1 MAKTNFSGPITTG
14 RFQFNGKTQV
24 RTSQFLQN
32 SAQFPI
38 DYAYFEATTDAD
50 RLATTAN
57 NPLGNQTVV
66 LETVAGTN
74 VSGLTFGGA
83 IPAMVVTLT
92 SSANDSSNTF
102 TITGT
107 DVNGFSQT
115 EDLTGPSS
123 TTTSSAKGYRT
134 ITNVVSDNVFVG
146 NISMGVLMTDKISW
160 ALRSLFNIVPGSA
173 AGGAPETSTS
183 TSKNLA
189 NNIVIPKQSRLIELK
204 LFNWTAFDT
213 AGLDVEF
220 GANVSQAGGSMTNS
234 FDDNY
239 FTTTVDAKAAGLFS
253 AGGASG
259 GTALPQAVGLAPRM
273 FNVSNGDTAGYP
285 TEKILVMSAKSDDTM
300 SAGYGVVTATWLQLN
315 NGTN

>member
-1 MAKTNFSGPITTG
+1 MT
-14 RFQFNGKTQV
+14 
-24 RTSQFLQN
+24 
-32 SAQFPI
+32 
-38 DYAYFEATTDAD
+38 
-50 RLATTAN
+50 
-57 NPLGNQTVV
+57 
-66 LETVAGTN
+66 LESVAGTN
-74 VSGLTFGGA
+74 VSGLTFGGG
-83 IPAMVVTLT
+83 IPAMVFTLT
-92 SSANDSSNTF
+92 STADERALTF
-102 TITGT
+102 SVTGT

-115 EDLTGPSS
+115 EDITGPNA
-123 TTTSSAKGYRT
+123 TTVSSAKGYKT
-134 ITNVVSDNVFVG
+134 ITNVVADAVFVG
-146 NISMGVLMTDKISW
+146 AISMGILMTDKISW

-173 AGGAPETSTS
+173 AGGAAETSTS

-189 NNIVIPKQSRLIELK
+189 NNIVIPKQSRLLELK

-239 FTTTVDAKAAGLFS
+239 FTTTVDAKAVGLFS
-253 AGGASG
+253 VENAGL
-259 GTALPQAVGLAPRM
+259 TQAVGLAPRM

>member
-14 RFQFNGKTQV
+14 RFQSNGATQV

-74 VSGLTFGGA
+74 VSGLTFGGG
-83 IPAMVVTLT
+83 IPAMVITLT
-92 SSANDSSNTF
+92 SSGNDSSNTF

-107 DVNGFSQT
+107 DVNGFAQT

-134 ITNVVSDNVFVG
+134 ITDVVSDNIFVG
-146 NISMGVLMTDKISW
+146 AISMGILMTDKISW
-160 ALRSLFNIVPGSA
+160 ALRSLYNIVPGSA
-173 AGGAPETSTS
+173 AGGAAQTST
-183 TSKNLA
+183 TTNKNLA
-189 NNIVIPKQSRLIELK
+189 NNIVIPQQSRLIELK
-204 LFNWTAFDT
+204 LQNWTAFNT

-220 GANVSQAGGSMTNS
+220 GSNVSGTSGSMTNS
-234 FDDNY
+234 FDPNY
-239 FTTTVDAKAAGLFS
+239 FTTTVDAKATGLFS
-253 AGGASG
+253 VENA
-259 GTALPQAVGLAPRM
+259 TLPQAVGLAPRM

-285 TEKILVMSAKSDDTM
+285 MEKILVMSAKSDDTM
-300 SAGYGVVTATWLQLN
+300 STGYGVVTATWLQLN
-315 NGTN
+315 NATN

>member
-1 MAKTNFSGPITTG
+1 MAKTNFAGPITTG
-14 RFQFNGKTQV
+14 RFQSNGATQV
-24 RTSQFLQN
+24 RTAQFLQN

-74 VSGLTFGGA
+74 VSGLTFGGG
-83 IPAMVVTLT
+83 IPAMVITLT
-92 SSANDSSNTF
+92 SSGNDSSNTF

-107 DVNGFSQT
+107 DVNGFAQT

-123 TTTSSAKGYRT
+123 TTTSSAKGYKT
-134 ITNVVSDNVFVG
+134 ITDVVSDNVFVG
-146 NISMGVLMTDKISW
+146 NISMGILMTDKISW
-160 ALRSLFNIVPGSA
+160 ALRSLYNIVPGSA
-173 AGGAPETSTS
+173 AGGAAQTST
-183 TSKNLA
+183 TTNKNLA
-189 NNIVIPKQSRLIELK
+189 NNIVIPQQSRLIELK
-204 LFNWTAFDT
+204 LQNWTAFNT

-220 GANVSQAGGSMTNS
+220 GANVSQAGGATLNS

-239 FTTTVDAKAAGLFS
+239 FTTTTDVKATGLFS
-253 AGGASG
+253 VENAGL
-259 GTALPQAVGLAPRM
+259 TQAVGLAPRM

>member
-1 MAKTNFSGPITTG
+1 MAKTNFAGPITTG
-14 RFQFNGKTQV
+14 RFQSNGATQV
-24 RTSQFLQN
+24 RTAQFLQN

-50 RLATTAN
+50 RLATAAN
-57 NPLGNQTVV
+57 NPIGAQTVT
-66 LETVAGTN
+66 LESVAGTN
-74 VSGLTFGGA
+74 VSGLTFGGG
-83 IPAMVVTLT
+83 IPAMVFTLT
-92 SSANDSSNTF
+92 STADERALTF
-102 TITGT
+102 SVTGT

-115 EDLTGPSS
+115 EDITGPNA
-123 TTTSSAKGYRT
+123 TTVSSAKGYKT
-134 ITNVVSDNVFVG
+134 ITNVVADAVFVG
-146 NISMGVLMTDKISW
+146 AISMGILMTDKISW
-160 ALRSLFNIVPGSA
+160 PLRSLFNIVPGSA
-173 AGGAPETSTS
+173 AGGAAETSTS

-189 NNIVIPKQSRLIELK
+189 NNIVIPKQSRLLELK
-204 LFNWTAFDT
+204 LFNWTAFDS

-239 FTTTVDAKAAGLFS
+239 FTTTVDAKAVGLFS
-253 AGGASG
+253 VENAGL
-259 GTALPQAVGLAPRM
+259 TQAVGLAPRM

>member
-1 MAKTNFSGPITTG
+1 MAKTNFAGPITTG
-14 RFQFNGKTQV
+14 RFQSNGATQV
-24 RTSQFLQN
+24 RTAQFLQN

-50 RLATTAN
+50 RLATAAN
-57 NPLGNQTVV
+57 NPIANQTVT
-66 LETVAGTN
+66 LESVAGTN
-74 VSGLTFGGA
+74 VSGLTFGGG
-83 IPAMVVTLT
+83 IPAMVFTLT
-92 SSANDSSNTF
+92 STADERALTF
-102 TITGT
+102 SVTGT

-115 EDLTGPSS
+115 EDITGPNA
-123 TTTSSAKGYRT
+123 TTVSSAKGYKT
-134 ITNVVSDNVFVG
+134 ITNVVADAVFVG
-146 NISMGVLMTDKISW
+146 AISMGILMTDKISW

-173 AGGAPETSTS
+173 AGGAAETSTS

-213 AGLDVEF
+213 AGFDVEF
-220 GANVSQAGGSMTNS
+220 GANLSQAGGATLNS

-239 FTTTVDAKAAGLFS
+239 FTTTTDVKAVGLFS
-253 AGGASG
+253 VENAGL
-259 GTALPQAVGLAPRM
+259 TQAVSLAPRM

-285 TEKILVMSAKSDDTM
+285 MEKILVMSAKSDDTM

-315 NGTN
+315 NATN

>member
-1 MAKTNFSGPITTG
+1 
-14 RFQFNGKTQV
+14 
-24 RTSQFLQN
+24 
-32 SAQFPI
+32 
-38 DYAYFEATTDAD
+38 
-50 RLATTAN
+50 
-57 NPLGNQTVV
+57 
-66 LETVAGTN
+66 
-74 VSGLTFGGA
+74 
-83 IPAMVVTLT
+83 
-92 SSANDSSNTF
+92 
-102 TITGT
+102 
-107 DVNGFSQT
+107 
-115 EDLTGPSS
+115 
-123 TTTSSAKGYRT
+123 
-134 ITNVVSDNVFVG
+134 
-146 NISMGVLMTDKISW
+146 MTDKISW

-239 FTTTVDAKAAGLFS
+239 FTTTVDAKAVGLFS
-253 AGGASG
+253 VENAGL
-259 GTALPQAVGLAPRM
+259 TQAVGLAPRM

>member
-1 MAKTNFSGPITTG
+1 MAKTNFAGPITTG
-14 RFQFNGKTQV
+14 RFQSNGATQV
-24 RTSQFLQN
+24 RTAQFLQN

-50 RLATTAN
+50 RLATAAN
-57 NPLGNQTVV
+57 NPIGAQTVT
-66 LETVAGTN
+66 LESVAGTN
-74 VSGLTFGGA
+74 VSGLTFGGG
-83 IPAMVVTLT
+83 IPAMVFTLT
-92 SSANDSSNTF
+92 STADERALTF
-102 TITGT
+102 SVTGT

-115 EDLTGPSS
+115 EDITGPNA
-123 TTTSSAKGYRT
+123 TTVSSAKGYKT
-134 ITNVVSDNVFVG
+134 ITNVVADAVFVG
-146 NISMGVLMTDKISW
+146 AISMGILMTDKISW

-239 FTTTVDAKAAGLFS
+239 FTTTVDAKAVGLFS
-253 AGGASG
+253 VENAGL
-259 GTALPQAVGLAPRM
+259 TQAVGLAPRM